1 MNVCFRVG
9 DILVLLRNSIEFHYL
24 IKDVD
29 TYASMLLLQYL
40 DDTESGSFRP
50 PFKAHFSDIDHYFVR
65 GEGYVES
72 CYPAIEEI
80 LL

>member
-1 MNVCFRVG
+1 MDVRFRAG
-9 DILVLLRNSIEFHYL
+9 DILVLIRNSIKFRYL

-40 DDTESGSFRP
+40 DDNESEIHRPSFR
-50 PFKAHFSDIDHYFVR
+50 ASFSDINLYLLYNK
-65 GEGYVES
+65 GYIEPCFS
-72 CYPAIEEI
+72 AIEEI